1 MTITLA
7 FILTIIAIILSGL
20 FSGTEIAFIQSNKVR
35 IEIDASKGGIINKI
49 ISRFNANQDM
59 FISTL
64 LVGNNITLVIYGI
77 TISVILNPMLQQV
90 YDNEAFMLIANTLI
104 STGVILITGEF
115 MPKTV
120 FRINPNVMLKVFA
133 LPVFLIYIVL
143 YPISKFSSWIS
154 TMMMRLFGVKNEQQ
168 ESGAITMDELDD
180 YIQQTIEDQKD
191 KEEIENE
198 VKIFRKAIDFKDTH
212 ISDCMIPRNEIV
224 AINIDTTTRE
234 ELSALFTSTGRSK
247 IIVYQEDIDNVL
259 GYIHVSELFD
269 LNQDWK
275 EQLKPVLFAPET
287 LLANKMMRRLLA
299 EKRSVAIVIDEFGG
313 TAGLVILEDLVEEI
327 FGDIQDEH
335 DNKRILANEIA
346 PGVYEFSGRIEIA
359 ELNETY
365 HLNIPEE
372 DEYQTLA
379 GYILYETGTIPAKD
393 TSITLGGLTFEIV
406 KKSATRLEIIRITKP
421 QNNEAQQN

>member
-104 STGVILITGEF
+104 STGIILITGEF

-168 ESGAITMDELDD
+168 ESGAITKDELDD

-224 AINIDTTTRE
+224 AVDVETTTKEQLIDTFVTTG
-234 ELSALFTSTGRSK
+234 LSK
-247 IIVYQEDIDNVL
+247 IVVYSDDIDNVC
-259 GYIHVSELFD
+259 GYIHVAELLD
-269 LNQDWK
+269 AEVVWK
-275 EQLKPVLFAPET
+275 ERIKPVLYTPESM
-287 LLANKMMRRLLA
+287 LANKMMRRLMA
-299 EKRSVAIVIDEFGG
+299 EKKSMAIVVDEFGG
-313 TAGLVILEDLVEEI
+313 TCGLVTLEDLVEEI
-327 FGDIQDEH
+327 FGEIEDEH
-335 DNKRILANEIA
+335 DFEKQVGTRLSDTSF
-346 PGVYEFSGRIEIA
+346 EFSGRAEIEHI
-359 ELNETY
+359 NEEFDLDLKESESY
-365 HLNIPEE
+365 H
-372 DEYQTLA
+372 TLA
-379 GYILYETGTIPAKD
+379 GYLLDNLESLPTQGDVYEISGLKFTIIKM
-393 TSITLGGLTFEIV
+393 
-406 KKSATRLEIIRITKP
+406 SATRIETIRVDILPDNK
-421 QNNEAQQN
+421 E

>member
-35 IEIDASKGGIINKI
+35 IEIDASKGGLINKI

-104 STGVILITGEF
+104 STGIILITGEF

-154 TMMMRLFGVKNEQQ
+154 TMMMRLFGGKNEQQ
-168 ESGAITMDELDD
+168 ESGAITMD
-180 YIQQTIEDQKD
+180 
-191 KEEIENE
+191 
-198 VKIFRKAIDFKDTH
+198 
-212 ISDCMIPRNEIV
+212 
-224 AINIDTTTRE
+224 
-234 ELSALFTSTGRSK
+234 
-247 IIVYQEDIDNVL
+247 
-259 GYIHVSELFD
+259 
-269 LNQDWK
+269 
-275 EQLKPVLFAPET
+275 
-287 LLANKMMRRLLA
+287 
-299 EKRSVAIVIDEFGG
+299 
-313 TAGLVILEDLVEEI
+313 
-327 FGDIQDEH
+327 
-335 DNKRILANEIA
+335 
-346 PGVYEFSGRIEIA
+346 
-359 ELNETY
+359 
-365 HLNIPEE
+365 
-372 DEYQTLA
+372 
-379 GYILYETGTIPAKD
+379 
-393 TSITLGGLTFEIV
+393 
-406 KKSATRLEIIRITKP
+406 
-421 QNNEAQQN
+421 

>member
-104 STGVILITGEF
+104 STGIILITGEF

-198 VKIFRKAIDFKDTH
+198 VKILRSSDVSVLSFLLHICH
-212 ISDCMIPRNEIV
+212 ISHIPMSPHR
-224 AINIDTTTRE
+224 T
-234 ELSALFTSTGRSK
+234 
-247 IIVYQEDIDNVL
+247 
-259 GYIHVSELFD
+259 
-269 LNQDWK
+269 
-275 EQLKPVLFAPET
+275 
-287 LLANKMMRRLLA
+287 
-299 EKRSVAIVIDEFGG
+299 
-313 TAGLVILEDLVEEI
+313 I
-327 FGDIQDEH
+327 F
-335 DNKRILANEIA
+335 
-346 PGVYEFSGRIEIA
+346 
-359 ELNETY
+359 
-365 HLNIPEE
+365 
-372 DEYQTLA
+372 
-379 GYILYETGTIPAKD
+379 
-393 TSITLGGLTFEIV
+393 
-406 KKSATRLEIIRITKP
+406 
-421 QNNEAQQN
+421 

>member
-20 FSGTEIAFIQSNKVR
+20 FSGTQIAFIQSNKVR

-90 YDNEAFMLIANTLI
+90 YDNESFMLIANTLI
-104 STGVILITGEF
+104 STGIILITGEF

-133 LPVFLIYIVL
+133 LPVFLFYIVL

-168 ESGAITMDELDD
+168 ESGAITLAELDD
-180 YIQQTIEDQKD
+180 YIQQTIEDKKD

-198 VKIFRKAIDFKDTH
+198 VKIFSKAIDFKDTH

-224 AINIDTTTRE
+224 AVDVETTTKEQLIDTFVTTG
-234 ELSALFTSTGRSK
+234 LSK
-247 IIVYQEDIDNVL
+247 IVVYSDDIDNVC
-259 GYIHVSELFD
+259 GYIHVAELLD
-269 LNQDWK
+269 AEVVWK
-275 EQLKPVLFAPET
+275 ERIKPVLYTPESMF
-287 LLANKMMRRLLA
+287 ANKMMRRLMA
-299 EKRSVAIVIDEFGG
+299 EKKSMAIVVDEFGG
-313 TAGLVILEDLVEEI
+313 TCGLVTLEDLVEEI
-327 FGDIQDEH
+327 FGEIEDEH
-335 DNKRILANEIA
+335 DFEKQVGTRLSDTSF
-346 PGVYEFSGRIEIA
+346 EFSGRAEIEHI
-359 ELNETY
+359 NEEFDLDLKESESY
-365 HLNIPEE
+365 H
-372 DEYQTLA
+372 TLA
-379 GYILYETGTIPAKD
+379 GYLLDNLESLPTQGDVYEISGLKFTIIKM
-393 TSITLGGLTFEIV
+393 
-406 KKSATRLEIIRITKP
+406 SATRIETIRVDILPDNK
-421 QNNEAQQN
+421 E

>member
-1 MTITLA
+1 MTIILA

-104 STGVILITGEF
+104 STGIILITGEF

-191 KEEIENE
+191 KEEIENDSSQ
-198 VKIFRKAIDFKDTH
+198 R
-212 ISDCMIPRNEIV
+212 DCSRRCGDYHQGAVDRHVCHYRIV
-224 AINIDTTTRE
+224 
-234 ELSALFTSTGRSK
+234 
-247 IIVYQEDIDNVL
+247 
-259 GYIHVSELFD
+259 
-269 LNQDWK
+269 QDC
-275 EQLKPVLFAPET
+275 
-287 LLANKMMRRLLA
+287 
-299 EKRSVAIVIDEFGG
+299 
-313 TAGLVILEDLVEEI
+313 GL
-327 FGDIQDEH
+327 
-335 DNKRILANEIA
+335 
-346 PGVYEFSGRIEIA
+346 
-359 ELNETY
+359 
-365 HLNIPEE
+365 
-372 DEYQTLA
+372 
-379 GYILYETGTIPAKD
+379 
-393 TSITLGGLTFEIV
+393 
-406 KKSATRLEIIRITKP
+406 
-421 QNNEAQQN
+421 